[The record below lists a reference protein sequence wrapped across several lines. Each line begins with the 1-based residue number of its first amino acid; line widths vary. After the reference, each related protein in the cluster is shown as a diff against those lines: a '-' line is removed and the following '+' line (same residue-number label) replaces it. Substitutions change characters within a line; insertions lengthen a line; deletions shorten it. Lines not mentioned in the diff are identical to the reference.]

1 MNGGDLKRH
10 RSLRWVVAYGFFG
23 APRAGAS
30 IAFAMAALSITDN
43 AAGGATALAAM
54 TAAQLAGAIPV
65 ARLGRGSN
73 SIAYFKILIVIRTMA
88 LFCGAAACGMGAPY
102 SIFIAAAVAS
112 GLVQGAAFGHL
123 RDAAN
128 YLVAP
133 TQMTRVLAWGF
144 FAAELAFLVMPILA
158 AALGTVSASLAIGAI
173 AVLGAL
179 PAFILPSAPTAD
191 VKVEDAEK
199 RKAISPDVLIW
210 LACACASSAAISAI
224 EVGAVSIAM
233 GFGLQAGYGAVFTG
247 TLCAASLIGAIV
259 NSFLNRT
266 FSRHQ
271 VAGMLAAILIG
282 IALVLQNSFGLSIVG
297 CALVGLFAPSL
308 GIHYSL
314 QINRLVRPEM
324 RAETFSVL
332 KISTSVG
339 TILASSM
346 LGWTSVSLTLTAA
359 IWLLLFALGMISVQD
374 LIVGRRL
381 START
386 QRVPD

>member
-1 MNGGDLKRH
+1 
-10 RSLRWVVAYGFFG
+10 
-23 APRAGAS
+23 
-30 IAFAMAALSITDN
+30 MAALSITGN
-43 AAGGATALAAM
+43 AASGATALAAM

-73 SIAYFKILIVIRTMA
+73 PIAYFKILIVIRTMA
-88 LFCGAAACGMGAPY
+88 LFCCAAACGAGAHY
-102 SIFIAAAVAS
+102 SVFIAAAVAS

-133 TQMTRVLAWGF
+133 TQMTRVLAFGS
-144 FAAELAFLVMPILA
+144 FANDLTFLVMPILA
-158 AALGTVSASLAIGAI
+158 ATLGTASASLAIVAI

-179 PAFILPSAPTAD
+179 PALILPSAPTA
-191 VKVEDAEK
+191 VARIEEAETRK
-199 RKAISPDVLIW
+199 RAIAPEVFIW
-210 LACACASSAAISAI
+210 LACACATSAAISAI
-224 EVGAVSIAM
+224 EVGAVSLAIE
-233 GFGLQAGYGAVFTG
+233 FGLRPGYGAMFTG
-247 TLCAASLIGAIV
+247 TLCAASLIGAIG
-259 NSFLNRT
+259 NGFLNRT

-271 VAGMLAAILIG
+271 VAGMLAAILAG
-282 IALVLQNSFGLSIVG
+282 TALALQNSLALSIVG

-314 QINRLVRPEM
+314 QINRLVMPEM

-332 KISTSVG
+332 KVSTSVG

-346 LGWTSVSLTLTAA
+346 LGWTSVSLTMTAA
-359 IWLLLFALGMISVQD
+359 IWLLLLVIGMISVQD
-374 LIVGRRL
+374 LIVGQRL

-386 QRVPD
+386 RRVPD